1 MEYKLFL
8 GPKIT
13 LPVATLY
20 AELHDRSEL
29 DQPGSR
35 REGGFAAKRI
45 GGRIYWYRQTWL
57 GPMRHQKAV
66 GVETPELLSW
76 IAQERAKTATW
87 QIQRKR
93 RQELCRA
100 LKAGLGMKVEA
111 LFGRVIARLAD
122 NGIFERGAIL
132 IGTHAYSSYGAM
144 LGRRLPAQTLTTQD
158 IDIAARDTIAVA
170 APEAATPFAKI
181 IEAADPAFFIVPARV
196 GAVISHA
203 LKYQGGEVRVELLTP
218 AEPGKEWQPRFIQAL
233 AFGAQ
238 GVPYLDYLLVS
249 PLRATYLHDDGIS
262 VMVPDPARFALHKL
276 IVAANRDAGAQAK
289 ARKDIF
295 QAAALIAILAA
306 DRPDDLLRAAQ
317 ALRDYPAAY
326 VALARKGA
334 RLLDEETRTKL
345 PDGF

>member
-1 MEYKLFL
+1 LFL

-45 GGRIYWYRQTWL
+45 AGRIYWYRQIWL
-57 GPMRHQKAV
+57 GPVRQQKAI
-66 GVETPELLSW
+66 GPETPELLSW
-76 IAQERAKTATW
+76 IAQEREKTAAW
-87 QIQRKR
+87 QQQRKR

-111 LFGRVIARLAD
+111 LFGRVIARLSD

-132 IGTHAYSSYGAM
+132 IGTHAYGCYGPM
-144 LGRRLPAQTLTTQD
+144 LGRRLPAQSLTTQD
-158 IDIAARDTIAVA
+158 IDIAAGDTIAVA

-181 IEAADPAFFIVPARV
+181 IEDVDPAFFIVPARV

-203 LKYQGGEVRVELLTP
+203 LKYKGGEVRVELLAP
-218 AEPGKEWQPRFIQAL
+218 AEPGREWQPRLIQAL

-238 GVPYLDYLLVS
+238 GVPYLDYLLNAPV
-249 PLRATYLHDDGIS
+249 RATYLHDDGIS

-295 QAAALIAILAA
+295 QAAALIAILAE
-306 DRPDDLLRAAQ
+306 DRPDDLARAA
-317 ALRDYPAAY
+317 ASLREYPAAY
-326 VALARKGA
+326 LSLARKGA
-334 RLLDEETRTKL
+334 RLLDDETRALL
-345 PDGF
+345 PEGF